1 MERKRESKGVRV
13 RHRRPRRCRGPGRR
27 KFASENTHVWRRGDT
42 EDDIV
47 REEREE
53 EDRMEER
60 RTGKPRGKKGKER
73 EGKEDEERGERR
85 DERDKLLGRRR
96 GKELVEIGG
105 MRGREK
111 RKAKRPGKKGGG
123 CKM

>member
-1 MERKRESKGVRV
+1 
-13 RHRRPRRCRGPGRR
+13 
-27 KFASENTHVWRRGDT
+27 
-42 EDDIV
+42 
-47 REEREE
+47 
-53 EDRMEER
+53 MEER

-73 EGKEDEERGERR
+73 EGKEDGERGERR
-85 DERDKLLGRRR
+85 DEGDKLLGGRR

-105 MRGREK
+105 MRGRK